1 MTPKPAPVQKVD
13 SEQKGVTSPTIN
25 DTFFNRLYTRIAHRI
40 LGKLHKSAGVCT
52 PISRSRIIK
61 TGHRVCLR
69 EAATMKFVA
78 EHTSTP
84 VPKVYCSFVYK
95 DRAFILMERIRG
107 DAIPNAWA
115 RLPEAARQK
124 VYSQLKDMIQELRS
138 LKPPPGTGVESCV
151 GGELFDSRISR
162 CPTFGPFKT
171 IQDFHF
177 WLRDGL
183 TPSGAKHNIEDG
195 EWRDIEK
202 MVAMQDASWPPPV
215 FTHGDL
221 NPANIIVRGD
231 KVVGIIDWEFA
242 GWYPHY
248 WEYTSAFYGN
258 VTRTDWQDA
267 VDQFLEPFPAEL
279 EMEGTRNR
287 WWGEI

>member
-1 MTPKPAPVQKVD
+1 MTLNPSVD
-13 SEQKGVTSPTIN
+13 TEQKGAIIPAIN
-25 DTFFNRLYTRIAHRI
+25 DNFFNRLYTRLAHKT
-40 LGKLHKSAGVCT
+40 LGKLHKSDGFCT
-52 PISRSRIIK
+52 PITRRRIIK

-78 EHTSTP
+78 EHTSIP
-84 VPKVYCSFVYK
+84 VPKVYSSFVYK

-107 DAIPNAWA
+107 DALPNAWG
-115 RLPEAARQK
+115 RLPGPARQK
-124 VYSQLKDMIQELRS
+124 VYSQLKGMIQELRA
-138 LKPPPGTGVESCV
+138 LEPPPGTGVESCI

-171 IQDFHF
+171 VRDFHF

-183 TPSGAKHNIEDG
+183 TPSGAKHNIEDS

-202 MVAMQDASWPPPV
+202 MVAMQDAPWPPPV

-221 NPANIIVRGD
+221 NPANIMIRGD

-242 GWYPHY
+242 GWYPSY
-248 WEYTSAFYGN
+248 WEYTSAYHGN
-258 VTRTDWQDA
+258 VTKTDWQDA
-267 VDQFLEPFPAEL
+267 IDQFLQPFPAEL